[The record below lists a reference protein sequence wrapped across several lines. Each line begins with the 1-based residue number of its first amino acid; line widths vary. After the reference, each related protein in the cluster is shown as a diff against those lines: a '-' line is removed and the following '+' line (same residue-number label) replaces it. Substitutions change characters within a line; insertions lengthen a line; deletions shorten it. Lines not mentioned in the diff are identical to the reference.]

1 MHATYQSTEQAA
13 QPATLAAQAVKR
25 SLTTCVSVILL
36 MMLPGV
42 GGVLMMGSGDISGD
56 RPLGSIMERVRLDVP
71 NGEVTPP
78 PPKFV
83 LTAAGAAGF
92 GGGGAAA
99 ADGAMLL
106 LLLLLL
112 LLLVVVAV
120 SVLLGRKAA
129 GMSATAVEAFGRA
142 DVDGSSLG
150 SPNSVSN
157 LSRMSVLFPSI
168 CRRSLSTSRFTCT
181 APSLKGSLRPAN
193 GNMEG

>member
-36 MMLPGV
+36 MKLPGV
-42 GGVLMMGSGDISGD
+42 GGVLMMGSGDMSGD

-92 GGGGAAA
+92 GGGGAA
-99 ADGAMLL
+99 DGAMLL
-106 LLLLLL
+106 LL
-112 LLLVVVAV
+112 VVAV

-129 GMSATAVEAFGRA
+129 GMSATAVEGFGRA

-193 GNMEG
+193 GNMEE